1 MSANEQ
7 YFVVAADGK
16 EYGPADLE
24 TLRQWVREGRVV
36 HGTHI
41 KQAGGGV
48 QYAGKMA
55 ELVDLFPPRD
65 PHASAPG
72 QAPPPQSLPSSV
84 TLPSEFR
91 VWEFIGRGWDVVKPH
106 WLIFTGMF
114 FILMAIEGVP
124 YLGPL
129 ASFIIG
135 GALMVGVWRAILG
148 AIGGRMPDIGM
159 MFQGFDRFGD
169 AFLAQLIRGILIFL
183 GFLCLIVPVIILGIM
198 LHGFDRFGD
207 ASLAHLIM
215 GILIFLGVLCLS
227 VPGIIL
233 SIMWMFTYP
242 IIAETNLGFWEAM
255 RESARL
261 TEEYRWRLFLLLLAS
276 IPVLCLGLLVFCL
289 GVLVAIPVIYAALGL
304 CYRFLQAKKGA
315 PAPGPA

>member
-1 MSANEQ
+1 M
-7 YFVVAADGK
+7 
-16 EYGPADLE
+16 
-24 TLRQWVREGRVV
+24 REGRVV

-72 QAPPPQSLPSSV
+72 QAPPLQSLPSSV

-148 AIGGRMPDIGM
+148 AIGGRKPDIGM

-198 LHGFDRFGD
+198 LHGFDRFGQQPCLQD
-207 ASLAHLIM
+207 DRLLDQFGHADHDRRTFQLHRGLRRHRDHQLNPRQQQHDVEARHRHAH
-215 GILIFLGVLCLS
+215 S
-227 VPGIIL
+227 VQH
-233 SIMWMFTYP
+233 
-242 IIAETNLGFWEAM
+242 E
-255 RESARL
+255 
-261 TEEYRWRLFLLLLAS
+261 
-276 IPVLCLGLLVFCL
+276 
-289 GVLVAIPVIYAALGL
+289 
-304 CYRFLQAKKGA
+304 
-315 PAPGPA
+315 

>member
-1 MSANEQ
+1 MSAHEQ

-41 KQAGGGV
+41 RKVGGGV
-48 QYAGKMA
+48 LYAGKMA
-55 ELVDLFPPRD
+55 ELADLFPPRD
-65 PHASAPG
+65 SQAAVPG
-72 QAPPPQSLPSSV
+72 QAPPPQPLPSSV
-84 TLPSEFR
+84 ALPDEFR

-106 WLIFTGMF
+106 WLVFAGMF
-114 FILMAIEGVP
+114 FVLGAIEGVP

-148 AIGGRMPDIGM
+148 AIGGRKPDIGM

-169 AFLAQLIRGILIFL
+169 AFLAQLIKGILVFL
-183 GFLCLIVPVIILGIM
+183 GFLCLI
-198 LHGFDRFGD
+198 
-207 ASLAHLIM
+207 
-215 GILIFLGVLCLS
+215 

-233 SIMWMFTYP
+233 SIMWMFTLP
-242 IIAETNLGFWEAM
+242 VIGETSLGFWEAM

-261 TEEYRWRLFLLLLAS
+261 TEGYRWRLFLLLLAS
-276 IPVLCLGLLVFCL
+276 LLVLLLGLLVFCV
-289 GVLVAIPVIYAALGL
+289 GVLVAVPVICAALGL
-304 CYRFLQAKKGA
+304 AYRFLQAKKGGA
-315 PAPGPA
+315 AAGRA